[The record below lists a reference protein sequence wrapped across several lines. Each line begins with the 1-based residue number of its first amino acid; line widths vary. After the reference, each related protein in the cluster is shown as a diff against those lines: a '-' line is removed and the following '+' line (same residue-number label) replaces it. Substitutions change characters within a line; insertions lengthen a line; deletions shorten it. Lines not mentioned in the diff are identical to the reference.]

1 MPLYSVTVKW
11 GKEKFEGVELNT
23 DEPPMVFKAQLFALT
38 GVQPARQKV
47 MVKGGTLKDDDW
59 GNIKIKNMELPCGL
73 TNLGNTCYMNA
84 TVQCIRSVPELK
96 DALKR
101 YAGAL
106 RASGEMASAQYITAA
121 LRDLFDSM
129 DKTSSSIPP
138 IILLQFLHM
147 AFPQFAEKGEQGQYL
162 QQDANECWIQ
172 MMRVLQQKLEAIEDD
187 SVKETDSSSASAAT
201 PSKKKSLIDQFF
213 GVEFE
218 TTMKC
223 TESEEEEVT
232 KGKENQLQLSCF
244 INQEVKYLF
253 TGLKLRLQEEI
264 TKQSPTLQ
272 RNALYIKSSKISR
285 LPAYLTIQ
293 MVRFFYKEKE
303 SVNAKVL
310 KDVKFPL
317 MLDMYELCTP
327 ELQEKMVSFRSKFKD
342 LEDKKVNQQPNT
354 SDKKSSPQKE
364 VKYEPFSFADGLSR
378 RTSGPRKRREYKLCA
393 ILSIQQKWKAMGPMS
408 FINHL

>member
-1 MPLYSVTVKW
+1 
-11 GKEKFEGVELNT
+11 
-23 DEPPMVFKAQLFALT
+23 
-38 GVQPARQKV
+38 
-47 MVKGGTLKDDDW
+47 
-59 GNIKIKNMELPCGL
+59 
-73 TNLGNTCYMNA
+73 
-84 TVQCIRSVPELK
+84 
-96 DALKR
+96 
-101 YAGAL
+101 
-106 RASGEMASAQYITAA
+106 
-121 LRDLFDSM
+121 
-129 DKTSSSIPP
+129 
-138 IILLQFLHM
+138 
-147 AFPQFAEKGEQGQYL
+147 
-162 QQDANECWIQ
+162 

-187 SVKETDSSSASAAT
+187 TVKETDSSSASAVT

-317 MLDMYELCTP
+317 MLDVYELCTP

-342 LEDKKVNQQPNT
+342 LEDKKVNQQPKA
-354 SDKKSSPQKE
+354 SDKKSSPQK
-364 VKYEPFSFADGLSR
+364 KLSMNPFLLLMTLAPIIVD
-378 RTSGPRKRREYKLCA
+378 TMTYKQC
-393 ILSIQQKWKAMGPMS
+393 
-408 FINHL
+408 